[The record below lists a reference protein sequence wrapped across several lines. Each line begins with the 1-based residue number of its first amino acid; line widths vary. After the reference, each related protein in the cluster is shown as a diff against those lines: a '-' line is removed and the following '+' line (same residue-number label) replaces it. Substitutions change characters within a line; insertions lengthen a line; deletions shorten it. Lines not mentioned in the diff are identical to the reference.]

1 MDSNFQKEL
10 NEAIYAGETA
20 LKSLKDARKYLDS
33 AGNWGLLDI
42 FGGNGFTG
50 VFKHLKLSNANNCMQ
65 NAKNDLRRFARE
77 LDDIDEKIPN
87 IEIGGFLT
95 FADFFFD
102 GLIAGIYI
110 QSKIGDMKNQVNEA
124 IRNTEELLVRL
135 KNYR

>member
-1 MDSNFQKEL
+1 MDINFQKEL

-50 VFKHLKLSNANNCMQ
+50 IFKHLKLSNANNCMQ

-87 IEIGGFLT
+87 IENRFEMLQVYGITPTRLRFLFLRSYMLIQGGLPGQNRG
-95 FADFFFD
+95 A
-102 GLIAGIYI
+102 
-110 QSKIGDMKNQVNEA
+110 
-124 IRNTEELLVRL
+124 
-135 KNYR
+135 YRIFS